1 MGVAA
6 NREGGHRVA
15 AATAAGIAGLLYAAT
30 TAPTVTFGGDCGE
43 LAAAAHVLGV
53 AHPTG
58 YPLYL
63 LLAKLTSVLLPFGEV
78 AWRVAVL
85 SNLAGAAAVGLV
97 VLLVARCTDDR
108 PAAFGAGAALMLSA
122 AVWSQALLAEVYA
135 VHLAIL
141 AGLLLAH
148 AEWWRTG
155 DRRWLN
161 LLGLGYGLGLCHH
174 LSIVLFAPA
183 TALFLAVTRRAD
195 GPSWPALVAR
205 VALWALPPLALLAY
219 LPLRAAA
226 GPALNWGECDT
237 WPGLLAHLTGRE
249 YAGNLFAGT
258 PADMARYA
266 GNHLFFLAYD
276 LRYAAALAL
285 YGVVAG
291 GRERRPLTGLLVL
304 VALTALG
311 FAAAYRVGDRANYVL
326 PAHLAAAVLAG
337 FGAAALRQR
346 VVAGVTGSPAAHH
359 TLVGFLVVMLP
370 FLPAPPDGGAV
381 ARVAFDRVSLAGN
394 TRARDLADA
403 VLDEVAPGAAVAC
416 VSDEL
421 AFACWYQQVVAGRR
435 RDVEVIALGD
445 VTRPRG
451 GAAAAML
458 LARESGR
465 RPTYTTYVEPD
476 LAARYWLRAGT
487 ATCRLGRPPEWL
499 TAAPT
504 DEAPTL
510 LPGAPR
516 WAVLGVSLDSAV
528 TVPVLGPRERW
539 LLPGVKPWTLARLR
553 ITLQAPPGASRPWL
567 VIHLVHDS
575 LLGEG
580 GTRLVND
587 SSGGIRRQ
595 VVLEPQ
601 LPAGAPPA
609 GPVSVAVPVTL
620 PERAAPGRYQVRIGL
635 RARQEESAQARRK
648 EDSRELGSA
657 TVPVGW
663 LAGYER

>member
-1 MGVAA
+1 MGAA
-6 NREGGHRVA
+6 AKREGGHRVVA
-15 AATAAGIAGLLYAAT
+15 AAAAGIAGLLYAAT

-63 LLAKLTSVLLPFGEV
+63 LLAKLTSALLPWGEV

-97 VLLVARCTDDR
+97 VLLVARATDDR

-135 VHLAIL
+135 LHLAIL
-141 AGLLLAH
+141 AGLLLGH
-148 AEWWRTG
+148 AEWSRTG

-161 LLGLGYGLGLCHH
+161 VLGLGYGLGLCHH
-174 LSIVLFAPA
+174 LSVVLFAPA
-183 TALFLAVTRRAD
+183 TALFLAMTRRAD
-195 GPSWPALVAR
+195 RPSWLALVVR
-205 VALWALPPLALLAY
+205 VALWALLPLALLAY

-304 VALTALG
+304 IALTALG

-337 FGAAALRQR
+337 CGAAALRRR
-346 VVAGVTGSPAAHH
+346 VVAGVSGSPAAHH

-381 ARVAFDRVSLAGN
+381 ARVAFDRVTMAGN

-403 VLDEVAPGAAVAC
+403 VLDEAAPGGAVAC

-421 AFACWYQQVVAGRR
+421 AFACWYRQVVAGRR

-451 GAAAAML
+451 RAAAAAL

-465 RPTYTTYVEPD
+465 RPTYTTYLEPE
-476 LAARYWLRAGT
+476 LAARYRLRAGI
-487 ATCRLGRPPEWL
+487 ATCRLGAPPEWL
-499 TAAPT
+499 PAAPT
-504 DEAPTL
+504 EAPTP
-510 LPGAPR
+510 LPGAPG
-516 WAVLGVSLDSAV
+516 WALLGASLDSAV

-539 LLPGVKPWTLARLR
+539 LLPGLKPWTLARLR
-553 ITLQAPPGASRPWL
+553 ITLQAPPGASRPRL

-575 LLGEG
+575 LLGPG

-587 SSGGIRRQ
+587 SSGGIRRS
-595 VVLEPQ
+595 VVLEPD
-601 LPAGAPPA
+601 LPPGAPPA
-609 GPVSVAVPVTL
+609 GAVSVAVPVML
-620 PERAAPGRYQVRIGL
+620 PERAAPGRYQVRIGMP
-635 RARQEESAQARRK
+635 ARPEESAQARRK
-648 EDSRELGSA
+648 EASRELGLA
-657 TVPVGW
+657 TVPAGW